1 MPGPGL
7 RRGIKDKESS
17 IRDFKISRE
26 ELYRWCSIPWQDL
39 EKQPDLKTKLVIK
52 EDRASMMK
60 IIGNMMA
67 DEVIQ
72 HNAEGKLT
80 KWVLPAGPT
89 DEYDIF
95 IDRVNK
101 ERISLKNLWVFHMDD
116 CLEGTMNA
124 CFYGRIDPELNVP
137 ENQRIWTRIN
147 DLDYPDNL
155 CQELGGID
163 TLWAG
168 VGCKGLVAFCEPP
181 RRYSCRLSIE
191 EYANS
196 KTRVVDLNEDTIV
209 ALSQRTFGGCYDRVP
224 PKAVTLG
231 FKTMLSAK
239 RAVYMIAT
247 GSWKQTVVRVALF
260 SEPTLEYPVTLL
272 PKYIPD
278 VTLFCNVDT
287 ADHPMSHEIK
297 GW

>member
-1 MPGPGL
+1 M
-7 RRGIKDKESS
+7 
-17 IRDFKISRE
+17 DFKISRE

-52 EDRASMMK
+52 EDRASMMS

-116 CLEGTMNA
+116 FLDWEGRPFPVGDTYESLEGTMNA
-124 CFYGRIDPELNVP
+124 CFTAASIRNSTCRRTSGSGPVSM
-137 ENQRIWTRIN
+137 IWTILTTCARSWEAST
-147 DLDYPDNL
+147 P
-155 CQELGGID
+155 
-163 TLWAG
+163 LWAG

-209 ALSQRTFGGCYDRVP
+209 ALSQRTLAAATTAVP
-224 PKAVTLG
+224 PKAAVTLG
-231 FKTMLSAK
+231 FKTMLSASGPC
-239 RAVYMIAT
+239 T
-247 GSWKQTVVRVALF
+247 
-260 SEPTLEYPVTLL
+260 
-272 PKYIPD
+272 
-278 VTLFCNVDT
+278 
-287 ADHPMSHEIK
+287 
-297 GW
+297 

>member
-1 MPGPGL
+1 M
-7 RRGIKDKESS
+7 
-17 IRDFKISRE
+17 
-26 ELYRWCSIPWQDL
+26 
-39 EKQPDLKTKLVIK
+39 
-52 EDRASMMK
+52 
-60 IIGNMMA
+60 
-67 DEVIQ
+67 
-72 HNAEGKLT
+72 
-80 KWVLPAGPT
+80 
-89 DEYDIF
+89 
-95 IDRVNK
+95 
-101 ERISLKNLWVFHMDD
+101 
-116 CLEGTMNA
+116 
-124 CFYGRIDPELNVP
+124 
-137 ENQRIWTRIN
+137 
-147 DLDYPDNL
+147 
-155 CQELGGID
+155 
-163 TLWAG
+163 
-168 VGCKGLVAFCEPP
+168 GCKGLVAFCEPP

-196 KTRVVDLNEDTIV
+196 KTRIVDLNEDTIV